1 MVPRVAAR
9 YGVTMNKVML
19 ATGLS
24 ALLLSACSVVGT
36 RSAAVSGQLR
46 GFSANQNL
54 GLALV
59 GYNNGRYTA
68 DGTQAQVIDKFLT
81 GGYTLT
87 LPRDVP
93 YGTYRVI
100 VFRDANND
108 NRYNAG
114 DTVLSR
120 YSGKLLVYAARDN
133 ALFNGTKYGWNIYDG
148 NSGRIQTTIL
158 NNYDLQ
164 AAN

>member
-1 MVPRVAAR
+1 
-9 YGVTMNKVML
+9 MNKIIL
-19 ATGLS
+19 AGGLS

-54 GLALV
+54 RLALV

-68 DGTQAQVIDKFLT
+68 DGTQAQVVDKFLT

-100 VFRDANND
+100 VFRDANDD

-114 DTVLSR
+114 DTVLSS
-120 YSGKLLVYAARDN
+120 YSGKLLIYAERDN

-148 NSGRIQTTIL
+148 NNGHIQTTLL

-164 AAN
+164 SAN